1 MLKKEMN
8 DNSWISYGLTHTGK
22 IRKTN
27 QDTFLNLPEKH
38 LWMVADGMG
47 GHQAGELASGAI
59 ADALKSFKFSK
70 TLGATIKAIYCELMK
85 VNCQLVD
92 LASESGENTVI
103 GSTVAILLAWQQHCV
118 CLWSGDSRIY
128 LFRKGKLRQ
137 LSRDH
142 NYESKFLSNGYSI
155 EEVKIQPFMQTLT
168 HAIGGEDEL
177 YLEAQIQE
185 IRPGDTFLLCS
196 DGLNKEVN
204 DTEIESIL
212 NTTPIDQVA
221 SQLLEC
227 SLEAGGRDNITV
239 VVSVLT
245 N

>member
-1 MLKKEMN
+1 MSAN
-8 DNSWISYGLTHTGK
+8 NWTSYGITHIGK

-27 QDTFLNLPEKH
+27 QDTFLNLPNKQ

-59 ADALKSFKFSK
+59 ADALRSFKPAK
-70 TLGATIKAIYCELMK
+70 TLGSTVMTIYHELIK
-85 VNCQLVD
+85 VNCRLVD
-92 LASESGENTVI
+92 LASTSGDNRVI
-103 GSTVAILLAWQQHCV
+103 GSTVAILLVWQQHSI

-142 NYESKFLSNGYSI
+142 NYESKLLAKGYSD
-155 EEVKIQPFMQTLT
+155 EEVKIQPFIQTLT
-168 HAIGGEDEL
+168 HAIGGETDL

-185 IRPGDTFLLCS
+185 IRPGDIFLLCS

-204 DTEIESIL
+204 DTEIECIL
-212 NTTPIDQVA
+212 NITPIEQVT
-221 SQLLEC
+221 SHLLER
-227 SLEAGGRDNITV
+227 SLDGGGRDNITV
-239 VVSVLT
+239 VVSYFDT
-245 N
+245 PS